1 MQVNALPTRWPASG
15 RLRSLPV
22 ALGPVALACLLTV
35 LAWPIA
41 YSKATATLDE
51 AWMIGLHVA
60 FAERLRY
67 GVDILFTYGPL
78 GFLGSPRPYVDW
90 TSSLALVAN
99 IAIYLGL
106 IGTLLAGAR
115 RILPWWGAAVVTLL
129 AARFFVVLPPFE
141 ALQALVFTWCVEAL
155 ADRMPLRS
163 RVIPVSAGILAG
175 ITVLTKVNIGI
186 WVVLM
191 LAVTIAVVSR
201 SWWKGLAAYLVTL
214 LATALGLWVI
224 LGQRLTDLGAFA
236 AGTYQIVAGYN
247 DAVGTVMLSTRSWI
261 WIVLAAVAA
270 LVVWSGWWTSRDWP
284 RPRRIGLLLLG
295 LVIGFAM
302 WKTVVVRDH
311 ASYVFATA
319 MAAMFVFSRGFERRT
334 WLIGVLAVGVALA
347 GAAAIE
353 PGAYADVVG
362 SSRSIAFEIRDAI
375 VPGRGTRAA
384 ATTRHQLGNR
394 FRLDSASL
402 AAIGDATV
410 TIDPLY
416 MSAAFAYPELHW
428 KPLPVF
434 QSYSAYT
441 PALDQLNADLLRSD
455 SAPERILRSFRS
467 STLRDLLRLWLGRS
481 LKPGE
486 VLPATVDGHFRW
498 FEQPATTLEMFCRY
512 GQVAATDSWQVL
524 APTGR
529 TCGPP
534 EPLGTVSAKA
544 GAPVTVPLEARPD
557 RFVIVKITGMEPSLL
572 GRVRAALTRGQDWWI
587 RLGDSRYRL
596 IQATAA
602 DGLLMAVP
610 PAADGS
616 PPFAFGPPIQTIAV
630 AAGLSGRDS
639 SATLTYEFLSVPLQG
654 P

>member
-1 MQVNALPTRWPASG
+1 
-15 RLRSLPV
+15 
-22 ALGPVALACLLTV
+22 
-35 LAWPIA
+35 
-41 YSKATATLDE
+41 
-51 AWMIGLHVA
+51 
-60 FAERLRY
+60 LRY

-90 TSSLALVAN
+90 TSSLALGAN

-106 IGTLLAGAR
+106 IGTLLAGAL
-115 RILPWWGAAVVTLL
+115 RILPWWAAAVVTLL

-141 ALQALVFTWCVEAL
+141 ALQALVFTWCVDAL
-155 ADRMPLRS
+155 ADRMRLPSRS
-163 RVIPVSAGILAG
+163 IPVSAGILAG

-201 SWWKGLAAYLVTL
+201 SWWKGLAVYLVAL

-224 LGQRLTDLGAFA
+224 LGQRLTDLGTFV

-247 DAVGTVMLSTRSWI
+247 DAVGTVLLANRTWI
-261 WIVLAAVAA
+261 GIVLVAVAA

-334 WLIGVLAVGVALA
+334 WLIGVLAVGVALTSS
-347 GAAAIE
+347 AAIE
-353 PGAYADVVG
+353 PGDYANVVG
-362 SSRSIAFEIRDAI
+362 SFRSIAFEIRDAI

-384 ATTRHQLGNR
+384 AATRDQLGSR
-394 FRLDSASL
+394 YRLDAASL
-402 AAIGDATV
+402 AAIGHATV

-416 MSAAFAYPELHW
+416 MSAAFAYPELNW

-455 SAPERILRSFRS
+455 SGPERILRSFRA
-467 STLRDLLRLWLGRS
+467 STLRDLLRLWLGRP

-486 VLPATVDGHFRW
+486 VYAATVDGHFRW
-498 FEQPATTLEMFCRY
+498 FEQPATTLAMFCRY
-512 GQVAATDSWQVL
+512 SQVAATSSWQVL
-524 APTGR
+524 ARTGR
-529 TCGPP
+529 TCRPP
-534 EPLGTVSAKA
+534 EPLGTVSAQA
-544 GAPVTVPLEARPD
+544 GAPVTVPLETRPD

-587 RLGDSRYRL
+587 RLDDSRYRL